1 MDEILQIDSSVSPI
15 VSSPALR
22 ETLRVGS
29 ICNNARL
36 NEEGNFIGQSTD
48 VALLE
53 VLSVFGISDDRMV
66 CVSPFRHSWKLTV
79 TRDLTAPWSDRST
92 RNRNLWPLAAP
103 SNQIRL
109 QENVAS

>member
-1 MDEILQIDSSVSPI
+1 MDETLQINSSFSPA

-53 VLSVFGISDDRMV
+53 VLTIFGISDDRIV
-66 CVSPFRHSWKLTV
+66 CVSPFQCPWKLTV
-79 TRDLTAPWSDRST
+79 TRNLTAPWSDRSI
-92 RNRNLWPLAAP
+92 RNRNSWPLAVP
-103 SNQIRL
+103 SSPIRL
-109 QENVAS
+109 QENVVS